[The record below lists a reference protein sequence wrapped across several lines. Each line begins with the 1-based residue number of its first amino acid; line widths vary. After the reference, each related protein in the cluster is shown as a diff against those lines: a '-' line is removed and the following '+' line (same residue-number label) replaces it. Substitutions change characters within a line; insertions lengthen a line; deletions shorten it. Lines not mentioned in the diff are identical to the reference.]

1 MRRRRVYYHGMP
13 IPPPTN
19 DSNERQGFAHLLR
32 ALRHR
37 NYRLFF
43 TGQSFSLIGTWM
55 QSIALSW
62 LIYRL
67 TGSAF
72 LLGVVGFTNQI
83 PVTLFAPLAGVFAD
97 RWNLHRTIIITQT
110 AALIQAFL
118 LAALVFSGT
127 VQVWQIISLSL
138 LLGFINAFDTPSRQ
152 SFIVQMVDDKRDL
165 SNAIALNSSMVNAA
179 RLIGPSIAGVL
190 IAWIGEGACFLVN
203 GFSYLAVI
211 IALLAMRITKR
222 PSSGNGGHVISNLKE
237 GLRYAFAT
245 PPIRS
250 LLLLMAAVSII
261 GLPYPSL
268 LPIFAKDILHGGPK
282 ALGFL
287 MGATGVGALTG
298 AVYLA
303 ARRSVI
309 GLDRVLSL
317 AAGLLGIG
325 LICFSLSRILWLSLG
340 MMYFIGLGMMTQV
353 ASTNTLLQTIV
364 DDDKRGR
371 VISLFILSFMGMV
384 PLGTLI
390 AGSIASAIGAPLTLR
405 INGAVCIIACLIFIF
420 RLPKW
425 RRQVHPIY
433 VEKGILTGASQ

>member
-1 MRRRRVYYHGMP
+1 MP
-13 IPPPTN
+13 ISPPTT
-19 DSNERQGFAHLLR
+19 DSTERQGFAHLLR

-37 NYRLFF
+37 NYRLFI

-55 QSIALSW
+55 QSIALNW

-83 PVTLFAPLAGVFAD
+83 PVTIFAPLAGVFAD
-97 RWNLHRTIIITQT
+97 RWNLHRTIIITQSL
-110 AALIQAFL
+110 ALIQAFL

-127 VQVWQIISLSL
+127 IQVWQIITLSL
-138 LLGFINAFDTPSRQ
+138 MLGFINAFDTPSRQ
-152 SFIVQMVDDKRDL
+152 SFIVHMVDDKRDL
-165 SNAIALNSSMVNAA
+165 SHAIALNSSMVHAA

-190 IAWIGEGACFLVN
+190 IAWVGEGVCFLVN
-203 GFSYLAVI
+203 GFSYMAVI
-211 IALLAMRITKR
+211 IALLSMRIVPK
-222 PSSGNGGHVISNLKE
+222 PKSGNGGNVLGNLKE
-237 GLRYAFAT
+237 GFRYAFAT

-250 LLLLMAAVSII
+250 LLVLMAAISII

-268 LPIFAKDILHGGPK
+268 LPIFAKDILQGGPRT
-282 ALGFL
+282 LGFL
-287 MGATGVGALTG
+287 MGATGVGALCG
-298 AVYLA
+298 AIYLA
-303 ARRSVI
+303 SRRNVI

-325 LICFSLSRILWLSLG
+325 LIFFSLSRVFWLSLG
-340 MMYFIGLGMMTQV
+340 MMFFIGLGMMTQV

-371 VISLFILSFMGMV
+371 VISLFILSFMGML

-405 INGAVCIIACLIFIF
+405 INGAVCIIACLIFIIQ
-420 RLPKW
+420 LPKW
-425 RRQVHPIY
+425 RKQVRPIY
-433 VEKGILTGASQ
+433 VAKGILPPFGSTE

>member
-1 MRRRRVYYHGMP
+1 MP
-13 IPPPTN
+13 IQTPIAAST
-19 DSNERQGFAHLLR
+19 ERQGFAHLTR

-37 NYRLFF
+37 NYRLFIA
-43 TGQSFSLIGTWM
+43 GQSFSLIGTWM

-72 LLGVVGFTNQI
+72 LLGVIGSTNQI

-97 RWNLHRTIIITQT
+97 RWNLHRTIIITQSL
-110 AALIQAFL
+110 ALIQAFL
-118 LAALVFSGT
+118 LAALVFTQT
-127 VQVWQIISLSL
+127 VQVWQIITLSL
-138 LLGFINAFDTPSRQ
+138 MLGFINAFDTPSRQ

-165 SNAIALNSSMVNAA
+165 SNAIAVNSSMVNAA

-211 IALLAMRITKR
+211 IALLAMRIVPK
-222 PSSGNGGHVISNLKE
+222 PHSGNGGKVLGNLKE
-237 GLRYAFAT
+237 GFRYAFAT

-250 LLLLMAAVSII
+250 LLLLMAAISII
-261 GLPYPSL
+261 GLPYQSL

-282 ALGFL
+282 MLGFL
-287 MGATGVGALTG
+287 MGATGVGALSG

-303 ARRSVI
+303 SRRNVI

-317 AAGLLGIG
+317 AAGLLGVG
-325 LICFSLSRILWLSLG
+325 LVFFSLSRIFWLSLG
-340 MMYFIGLGMMTQV
+340 MMFFIGLGMMTQV
-353 ASTNTLLQTIV
+353 ASTNTLVQTIV

-371 VISLFILSFMGMV
+371 VVSLFILSFMGMV

-390 AGSIASAIGAPLTLR
+390 AGSVASAIGAPLTLA
-405 INGAVCIIACLIFIF
+405 INGSVCIVACLIFIIQ
-420 RLPKW
+420 LPKW
-425 RRQVHPIY
+425 RKQVRPIY
-433 VEKGILTGASQ
+433 VAKGILPPFGTTE

>member
-1 MRRRRVYYHGMP
+1 MP
-13 IPPPTN
+13 IQPPSTA
-19 DSNERQGFAHLLR
+19 STERQGFAHLIR

-37 NYRLFF
+37 NYRLFI

-55 QSIALSW
+55 QSIALNW

-83 PVTLFAPLAGVFAD
+83 PVTIFAPLAGVFAD

-110 AALIQAFL
+110 LALIQAFL

-127 VQVWQIISLSL
+127 IQVWQIITLSL
-138 LLGFINAFDTPSRQ
+138 MLGFINAFDTPSRQ

-190 IAWIGEGACFLVN
+190 IAWVGEGVCFLVN
-203 GFSYLAVI
+203 GFSYMAVI
-211 IALLAMRITKR
+211 IALLAMRIVPKPNT
-222 PSSGNGGHVISNLKE
+222 SNGGHVLSNLKE
-237 GLRYAFAT
+237 GLRYTFAT

-250 LLLLMAAVSII
+250 LLLLMAAISII

-268 LPIFAKDILHGGPK
+268 LPIFAKDILQGG
-282 ALGFL
+282 AHTLGFL

-298 AVYLA
+298 AIYLA
-303 ARRSVI
+303 SRRNVI
-309 GLDRVLSL
+309 GLDRVLSM
-317 AAGLLGIG
+317 AAGLLGVG
-325 LICFSLSRILWLSLG
+325 LIFFSLSRVFWLSLG

-384 PLGTLI
+384 PLGTLV
-390 AGSIASAIGAPLTLR
+390 AGTIASAIGAPLTLA
-405 INGAVCIIACLIFIF
+405 INGAVCIVACLIFVIQ
-420 RLPKW
+420 LPKW
-425 RRQVHPIY
+425 RKQVRPIY
-433 VEKGILTGASQ
+433 VAKGILPPFGSTE

>member
-1 MRRRRVYYHGMP
+1 MP
-13 IPPPTN
+13 IQPPN
-19 DSNERQGFAHLLR
+19 AASSERQGFAHILR

-37 NYRLFF
+37 NYRLFI

-110 AALIQAFL
+110 LALIQAFL
-118 LAALVFSGT
+118 LAALVFTQT
-127 VQVWQIISLSL
+127 VQVWQIITLSL
-138 LLGFINAFDTPSRQ
+138 MLGFINAFDTPCRQ

-190 IAWIGEGACFLVN
+190 IAWVGEGACFLVN
-203 GFSYLAVI
+203 GFSYMAVI
-211 IALLAMRITKR
+211 IALLAMHIVPK
-222 PSSGNGGHVISNLKE
+222 PSSGNDGHVISNLKE

-268 LPIFAKDILHGGPK
+268 LPIFAKDILHGG
-282 ALGFL
+282 AHTLGFL
-287 MGATGVGALTG
+287 MGATGVGALCG
-298 AVYLA
+298 AIYLA
-303 ARRSVI
+303 SRRNVI

-325 LICFSLSRILWLSLG
+325 LIFFALSRVFWLSAG
-340 MMYFIGLGMMTQV
+340 MMFFIGLGMMTQV

-390 AGSIASAIGAPLTLR
+390 AGSIASAIGAPLTLA
-405 INGAVCIIACLIFIF
+405 INGAVCIVACLIFIIQ
-420 RLPKW
+420 LPKW
-425 RRQVHPIY
+425 RKQVRPIY
-433 VEKGILTGASQ
+433 VAKGILPPFGSTE

>member
-1 MRRRRVYYHGMP
+1 MP
-13 IPPPTN
+13 ILPPTAA
-19 DSNERQGFAHLLR
+19 STERQGFAHLLR

-37 NYRLFF
+37 NYRLFI

-55 QSIALSW
+55 QSIALNW

-83 PVTLFAPLAGVFAD
+83 PVTIFAPLAGVFAD

-110 AALIQAFL
+110 LALIQAFL
-118 LAALVFSGT
+118 LAALVFT
-127 VQVWQIISLSL
+127 QTIQVWQIITLSL
-138 LLGFINAFDTPSRQ
+138 MLGFINAFDTPSRQ
-152 SFIVQMVDDKRDL
+152 SFIVHMVDDKRDL

-190 IAWIGEGACFLVN
+190 IAWIGEGVCFLVN
-203 GFSYLAVI
+203 GFSYMAVI
-211 IALLAMRITKR
+211 IALLAMRIAPK
-222 PSSGNGGHVISNLKE
+222 PNSNNGGNVITNLKE
-237 GLRYAFAT
+237 GFRYAFAT

-268 LPIFAKDILHGGPK
+268 LPIFAKDILHGGPQT
-282 ALGFL
+282 LGFL

-298 AVYLA
+298 AIYLA
-303 ARRSVI
+303 SRRSVI

-325 LICFSLSRILWLSLG
+325 LIFFSLSRVFWLSLG
-340 MMYFIGLGMMTQV
+340 MMYLVGLGMMTQV

-371 VISLFILSFMGMV
+371 VVSLFILSFMGMV

-390 AGSIASAIGAPLTLR
+390 AGSIASAIGAPLTLA
-405 INGAVCIIACLIFIF
+405 INGAVCIVACLIFIIQ
-420 RLPKW
+420 LPKW
-425 RRQVHPIY
+425 RRQVRPIY
-433 VEKGILTGASQ
+433 LAKGIFPRSVSAE